1 MDFYIFSTGMS
12 EVKELQ
18 EYNYS
23 GALFTY
29 NIGQGDFFTQISRNI
44 VVGEKFK
51 YMVAIRP
58 YVISPQ
64 YLWMINKSIKNI
76 DSNRLQINLI
86 SGWIKPE
93 EKEFGGILGEVHDLS
108 SNVDRSNYLIEYIDL
123 VEKISS
129 KTLDYYVSTTNEFVF
144 DAAEK
149 YKSKMIIPYSKYKR
163 NAYDL
168 ENKQIMMSIA
178 PTLRETEEE
187 IDLLNKDKTNST
199 DDVEYFSY
207 QQFID
212 FINELK
218 DKNIN
223 EIMLHC
229 WDVKERKIIN
239 NFVKEYKEK
248 ELQ

>member
-1 MDFYIFSTGMS
+1 MDFYIFSTGVS

-29 NIGQGDFFTQISRNI
+29 NIRQGDFFTQIARNI
-44 VVGEKFK
+44 IVGEKFK

-64 YLWMINKSIKNI
+64 YLWMINKSINNI
-76 DSNRLQINLI
+76 DPGRLQINLI

-108 SNVDRSNYLIEYIDL
+108 SNIDRSNYLIRYIDL
-123 VEKISS
+123 IEKTTP
-129 KTLDYYVSTTNEFVF
+129 KTLDYYVSATNEFVF
-144 DAAEK
+144 SAAAK
-149 YKSKMIIPYSKYKR
+149 HKSKIIVPYSKYKK
-163 NAYDL
+163 NMYDL
-168 ENKQIMMSIA
+168 NDKKIMMSVA
-178 PTLRETEEE
+178 PILRETKEE
-187 IDLLNKDKTNST
+187 IDLLNKNKINSA

-207 QQFID
+207 QQFTD

-239 NFVKEYKEK
+239 NFVKQYKEK